1 MIRSKAKIIYST
13 LLSSVLVST
22 LATST
27 LSSCWN
33 NKNVSTFVADDH
45 TWIDVD
51 SQKNQ
56 MINGNEHKSRVLY
69 ESSPQIRSM
78 YSDEE
83 SFVEEQKQEYQSNL
97 ELKVE
102 TYKNQKVRDSEEVYE
117 MLSDLSIS
125 EDNPTIDW
133 RSTNKN
139 FDLVKDSIL
148 SNINSIPGLSDAKR
162 SEIFN
167 ETNIELNELLLEA
180 QNSKLCEEESDLFLT
195 EGIKKLIQEKLH
207 EKVEKALAFN
217 ELDGLLTNSDFKIL
231 SNAINPEDSTDTTS
245 LHKLYSEL
253 NSSSNLKAQ
262 TEDSLLPLLFQYRN
276 LPLSKSTISGYELGF
291 DVIDMTWTDC
301 VTANMTLAFYL
312 SDINTH
318 EKLASYKFE
327 DISIIDNKNGQI
339 EAANQYVDLINFTS
353 LSKENLPE
361 YSAFLNSSKQFDPY
375 STNASSNEYF
385 ISQTN
390 LNSLGDISISETVSN
405 LDTSA
410 YDGAIVDGV
419 FAIGAIV
426 DFNES
431 VCNVSKQISLK
442 LCLYNPNVDLPKDS
456 VLSIKPN
463 TINLTL
469 NDDSDDQAKEVAVSQ
484 LEMTEIQEGFASF
497 LDMYKYLNDSSV
509 KKLHEESSDNAN
521 TLSTLHKVKFWM
533 DIVVSASSLI
543 LDIVTHSFLFAIV
556 DLGLGAFDC
565 WLTNKIKKQFFE
577 QKLLYDKNLSNYKE
591 AKKSDIYKEVDH
603 LLNDK
608 SKNFQ
613 QVLRELTN
621 ELNEFTT
628 PSDEF
633 EGARNLINANKLIQE
648 FKEKYHLLSP
658 EEVLKKVKEK
668 TSKFT
673 SIATHAID
681 AYTIINSKV
690 KINAISS
697 ATQFNT
703 KMKQLDSMVSGFD
716 DIIVCLA
723 GGTYNPLKSSDVFKG
738 WFGNGIQNV
747 SFILGNDASQTLFKD
762 YGLLVSPKE
771 IRDAF
776 SLDCKVIET
785 AKDLNPTFRETLLT
799 YAEGSFLGFDSM
811 WGKLYNDSSQ
821 LIKETWR
828 DWNQILP
835 AKYLI
840 DDTGVCQTV
849 AFDMSRRG
857 INCFESDQFLQLYKQ
872 QMINNVKASDTI
884 ASTQRAIIATQPA
897 EILNNLSPEQFF
909 NKYFPNLSNL
919 DTAIPEKYISRIKGL
934 SSADKELFRTEMMI
948 SLPGF
953 YNDCQYSRSSTI
965 LPTIASNGENTVHS
979 IPDYVFNVDEFK
991 QNVNNFNNSTRT
1003 RDLSVQNYL
1012 NKNGVSAKANQIY
1025 IETAFD
1031 KSLDINEVTR
1041 VSVKQYKEST
1051 STTFKRKFAKIVST
1065 RDCAYNVNVTIF
1077 SEADKQLIERIL
1089 NDSTMPK
1096 DLKAKNLAEIAERY
1110 TTKYAVVDSGLCAA
1124 DTTHLDAIH
1133 IAETTTT
1140 NLGWLKVTKALI
1152 FVSVVGSVIFMFYS
1166 QAVDFITDIFNFS
1179 K

>member
-1 MIRSKAKIIYST
+1 MIRLKSKIIYST
-13 LLSSVLVST
+13 LLSSMLVST
-22 LATST
+22 LTTST
-27 LSSCWN
+27 LSSCSN
-33 NKNVSTFVADDH
+33 NKNINTFVANDH

-51 SQKNQ
+51 LQKNQ

-69 ESSPQIRSM
+69 ESSPQIRSS

-102 TYKNQKVRDSEEVYE
+102 TYKNQKVRDSEDVYE
-117 MLSDLSIS
+117 MLNDLSIS
-125 EDNPTIDW
+125 EDNHTIDW

-139 FDLVKDSIL
+139 FDLIKDSVL

-195 EGIKKLIQEKLH
+195 QGIKKLIQEKLH

-262 TEDSLLPLLFQYRN
+262 TEDSLLPLLFEYRD
-276 LPLSKSTISGYELGF
+276 LPLSKSTIPGYELGF
-291 DVIDMTWTDC
+291 NVIDMTWTDC

-327 DISIIDNKNGQI
+327 NISITDNKNGQI
-339 EAANQYVDLINFTS
+339 EAANKYVDLINFTS
-353 LSKENLPE
+353 LSQENLPE
-361 YSAFLNSSKQFDPY
+361 YSAFLNSLKQFDPY

-385 ISQTN
+385 VSQTK
-390 LNSLGDISISETVSN
+390 LNSLGDIFVSDAVSN
-405 LDTSA
+405 INADSCN
-410 YDGAIVDGV
+410 GAIVDGV

-431 VCNVSKQISLK
+431 ISNVSKQISLK
-442 LCLYNPNVDLPKDS
+442 LCLYNPNVNSQKDS
-456 VLSIKPN
+456 ILSINPN

-469 NDDSDDQAKEVAVSQ
+469 NNDSDDQAKEVAVSQ

-497 LDMYKYLNDSSV
+497 VDMYKYLNDPSI

-533 DIVVSASSLI
+533 DVVVSASSLI

-591 AKKSDIYKEVDH
+591 AKESDIYKEVDK

-608 SKNFQ
+608 SNNFQ
-613 QVLRELTN
+613 QVLRELTK

-633 EGARNLINANKLIQE
+633 EGARNLKNANKLIEE
-648 FKEKYHLLSP
+648 FKEKYHLLTN
-658 EEVLKKVKEK
+658 EEVLELVKEK
-668 TSKFT
+668 TLKF
-673 SIATHAID
+673 SAIANHAID
-681 AYTIINSKV
+681 TYTVINSKV
-690 KINAISS
+690 KIDAISS
-697 ATQFNT
+697 AIEFNT

-723 GGTYNPLKSSDVFKG
+723 GGTYYPLRSRGDIFKG
-738 WFGNGIQNV
+738 WFGNGLQNV
-747 SFILGNDASQTLFKD
+747 SFVLGNDASFTFFGD
-762 YGLLVSPKE
+762 IIVNPKT
-771 IRDAF
+771 IRDAY
-776 SLDCKVIET
+776 SLDYKIIQNAT
-785 AKDLNPTFRETLLT
+785 DINPAFKDMLLT
-799 YAEGSFLGFDSM
+799 YADGAFITFDSM
-811 WGKLYNDSSQ
+811 WSELYNDTKV
-821 LIKETWR
+821 IKNEKWL
-828 DWNQILP
+828 DWNTALP
-835 AKYLI
+835 GRYLV
-840 DDTGVCQTV
+840 DDTGIAQTV
-849 AFDMSRRG
+849 AFDLSRRG
-857 INCFESDQFLQLYKQ
+857 INCFDSNSFLDLYKQ
-872 QMINNVKASDTI
+872 QMLKNVKASNSI
-884 ASTQRAIIATQPA
+884 AKTERAVIAQQPA
-897 EILNNLSPEQFF
+897 AILNNLTPEQFF
-909 NKYFPNLSNL
+909 KKYYPNLSNL
-919 DTAIPEKYISRIKGL
+919 DTTLPERYISKIKNF
-934 SSADKELFRTEMMI
+934 SSADKELLKTEMMI

-953 YNDCQYSRSSTI
+953 YNDCKYSRSDTI
-965 LPTIASNGENTVHS
+965 LPRIASNGENTVHS
-979 IPDYVFNVDEFK
+979 IPDYVFNTEEFK
-991 QNVNNFNNSTRT
+991 RNVNNFNNSTRT

-1012 NKNGVSAKANQIY
+1012 NRNGVSEKANQIY
-1025 IETAFD
+1025 LETAFD

-1041 VSVKQYKEST
+1041 VSVKEYKEST
-1051 STTFKRKFAKIVST
+1051 SGVFKRKFAKIVSS
-1065 RDCAYNVNVTIF
+1065 RDCAYKLNSTIF
-1077 SEADKQLIERIL
+1077 SETDKKIIERIL
-1089 NDSTMPK
+1089 KDSTMPK
-1096 DLKAKNLAEIAERY
+1096 DIKAKNLAQIASKY
-1110 TTKYAVVDSGLCAA
+1110 STKYAVVDNGERAVDL
-1124 DTTHLDAIH
+1124 THLDAIH
-1133 IAETTTT
+1133 ISETATT

-1152 FVSVVGSVIFMFYS
+1152 FVSIAGSILFMFYS
-1166 QAVDFITDIFNFS
+1166 QAVDFVTDIFDFS